1 MAKSKSFPRSFL
13 CYCLHRGN
21 CPFIPHILNPK
32 PFQKERQKKC
42 WCLEQHSMFCGH
54 SLWAVA
60 EHPSIHPSARPSVCP
75 SLLPAS
81 CWHQSVLHVARVTWE
96 KGTWKSSP
104 CSAALHRA
112 LVLHENRVD
121 ELCSCS
127 PCAALGEAAEN
138 LLLQL
143 WQWDNLFI
151 FRFLTVQIKPCELIR
166 PVLWVVRCW

>member
-21 CPFIPHILNPK
+21 CPFIPQILNPK
-32 PFQKERQKKC
+32 PFQKERSEKM
-42 WCLEQHSMFCGH
+42 LVFGTALHVLRAFIVSCG
-54 SLWAVA
+54 WA
-60 EHPSIHPSARPSVCP
+60 SIRPSVCP

-127 PCAALGEAAEN
+127 PCAVLGEAAEN